1 MSKIIVTSILIA
13 ILFILMSPGMLIN
26 IPPYKNKW
34 KTKYIFLTKETTYES
49 IIFHSM
55 LFGFI
60 IYALLANYL
69 LNVNVPV
76 SFIKFSKNVNEVVA
90 QTSTEVAT
98 EIATTISESLLSSPL
113 PTSTF

>member
-1 MSKIIVTSILIA
+1 MNKVHITSILIA
-13 ILFILMSPGMLIN
+13 ILFLIMSPGMLIN

-76 SFIKFSKNVNEVVA
+76 SFISFSKNINEVVA
-90 QTSTEVAT
+90 QTSTEV
-98 EIATTISESLLSSPL
+98 ATTISESLLSSPL
-113 PTSTF
+113 PTSTI

>member
-60 IYALLANYL
+60 IYALLSNYL
-69 LNVNVPV
+69 LNVNIPV
-76 SFIKFSKNVNEVVA
+76 SFIKFSKNVNDVVA
-90 QTSTEVAT
+90 QTSTEVAS
-98 EIATTISESLLSSPL
+98 TISESLLSSPL